1 MESLVPNQIT
11 NQTSCALPRQREG
24 RSLRSERPSIA
35 PTHSTLDKVK
45 KHRGRP
51 KNKKPPDGSTEKL
64 RAILPIKTSP
74 KELQIPSPCKWNI
87 FDICPIIDGLK
98 QKLTGVVSSASATH
112 PADAMSEPNSFT
124 ASFQTG
130 QDYVPQD
137 ENQFM
142 GARELQRYYGSERGL
157 KVDQPSWP
165 LWRRKPA
172 NIQLIENTFC
182 RHSECLTEAEFTSNF
197 TNATVTYD
205 PVLLSKLY
213 RSSYIWEETVRELGF
228 VVEPDRPPP
237 RLDPRTGGVLEP
249 IGSLPLYVKLHG
261 PEHTSI
267 KLVHFA
273 VLPGS
278 SAATGVRAIIGEQ
291 DLRSIYER
299 DLDIDRYN
307 RERVNE
313 YWRNQ

>member
-35 PTHSTLDKVK
+35 PTHSTLDKIK

-74 KELQIPSPCKWNI
+74 KELQIPSP
-87 FDICPIIDGLK
+87 
-98 QKLTGVVSSASATH
+98 SSATH

-137 ENQFM
+137 EDQFM